1 MSTAEFCKK
10 VWIIINLGNGMIHL
24 LKHEFLLQN
33 KIQNLTKYFFI
44 FFVFCSGS
52 ITIVNAHDKI
62 ANFGI
67 VFSVIAIPLSLISIS
82 TNFLRSEIEDGS
94 LELLL
99 VSFNPIQIA
108 LAKYLNLFIC
118 GSIAFIANA
127 PISYLLFNMDT
138 THLSLLLISGL
149 LLMST
154 SCGIIIMISSV
165 QCYFRSN
172 TNFLSSLL
180 MPLIIPSI
188 ILSGMIIESNNT
200 NNCSIIFI
208 LIGVN
213 CIIIPTSIYL
223 SSYLIENI
231 YNI

>member
-1 MSTAEFCKK
+1 
-10 VWIIINLGNGMIHL
+10 MIHL
-24 LKHEFLLQN
+24 LKYEFLLQN
-33 KIQNLTKYFFI
+33 KIYSLTKHFFI
-44 FFVFCSGS
+44 FFIFCSGS
-52 ITIVNAHDKI
+52 ITIVTSYDEI

-67 VFSVIAIPLSLISIS
+67 IFSLVSIPLSFIGIT
-82 TNFLRSEIEDGS
+82 TNFLRPEIEDGS

-99 VSFNPIQIA
+99 ASFRPVEII
-108 LAKYLNLFIC
+108 LTKYLNLLIC
-118 GSIAFIANA
+118 GSTAFIATI
-127 PISYLLFNMDT
+127 PILYLLFNIDKVQ
-138 THLSLLLISGL
+138 LSLIAIAGL

-154 SCGIIIMISSV
+154 SCGITILISSI

-172 TNFLSSLL
+172 TNILSTLL

-188 ILSGMIIESNNT
+188 ILSGMIIESSNN
-200 NNCSIIFI
+200 SYSLIFI

-213 CIIIPTSIYL
+213 CIIIPTSVYL

>member
-1 MSTAEFCKK
+1 M
-10 VWIIINLGNGMIHL
+10 INL
-24 LKHEFLLQN
+24 LKHELLLQN

-52 ITIVNAHDKI
+52 ITIISTHDKI
-62 ANFGI
+62 ANFG
-67 VFSVIAIPLSLISIS
+67 VIFSLISIPLALIGIS

-99 VSFNPIQIA
+99 ASFNPIQIT
-108 LAKYLNLFIC
+108 LAKYINLFIC
-118 GSIAFIANA
+118 GSIAFIANL
-127 PISYLLFNMDT
+127 PISYLLFDMDIT
-138 THLSLLLISGL
+138 RLSLLLTSGL
-149 LLMST
+149 LLLST
-154 SCGIIIMISSV
+154 SCGVIILISSV

-188 ILSGMIIESNNT
+188 ILSGMIIESNGT
-200 NNCSIIFI
+200 SYSITFI

>member
-1 MSTAEFCKK
+1 M
-10 VWIIINLGNGMIHL
+10 INL
-24 LKHEFLLQN
+24 LKHELLLQN

-44 FFVFCSGS
+44 FFIFCSGS
-52 ITIVNAHDKI
+52 ITIISTHDKI
-62 ANFGI
+62 ANFG
-67 VFSVIAIPLSLISIS
+67 VIFSLISIPLALIGIS

-99 VSFNPIQIA
+99 ASFNPIQIT
-108 LAKYLNLFIC
+108 LAKYINLFIC
-118 GSIAFIANA
+118 GSIAFIANL
-127 PISYLLFNMDT
+127 PISYLLFDMGIT
-138 THLSLLLISGL
+138 RLSLLLTSGL
-149 LLMST
+149 LLLST
-154 SCGIIIMISSV
+154 SCGVIILISSV

-188 ILSGMIIESNNT
+188 ILSGMIIESNGT
-200 NNCSIIFI
+200 SYSITFI

>member
-1 MSTAEFCKK
+1 MT
-10 VWIIINLGNGMIHL
+10 NL
-24 LKHEFLLQN
+24 LKHELLLQN

-52 ITIVNAHDKI
+52 ITIISTHDTI
-62 ANFGI
+62 ANFGVI
-67 VFSVIAIPLSLISIS
+67 FSVIAIPLALIGIS
-82 TNFLRSEIEDGS
+82 TNFLRTEIEDGS

-99 VSFNPIQIA
+99 ASFNSIQIT
-108 LAKYLNLFIC
+108 LAKYINLFIC
-118 GSIAFIANA
+118 GSIAFIANL
-127 PISYLLFNMDT
+127 PISYLLFDMSIT
-138 THLSLLLISGL
+138 RLSLLLTSGL
-149 LLMST
+149 LLLST
-154 SCGIIIMISSV
+154 SCGVIILISSV

-188 ILSGMIIESNNT
+188 ILSGMIIESNDT
-200 NNCSIIFI
+200 SYSITFI

>member
-1 MSTAEFCKK
+1 MIVKY
-10 VWIIINLGNGMIHL
+10 GMIQL
-24 LKHEFLLQN
+24 LKHEFLIQN
-33 KIQNLTKYFFI
+33 KINNLTKYFFI

-52 ITIVNAHDKI
+52 ITIISSHDKI
-62 ANFGI
+62 AYFGLI
-67 VFSVIAIPLSLISIS
+67 FSLISIPLSLIGIS

-94 LELLL
+94 LELLIT
-99 VSFNPIQIA
+99 SFNPIQIT
-108 LAKYLNLFIC
+108 LSKYINLFIC
-118 GSIAFIANA
+118 GSIAFIANL
-127 PISYLLFNMDT
+127 PISYFLFHMNT
-138 THLSLLLISGL
+138 THLSLLFISGI

-154 SCGIIIMISSV
+154 SCGVIVLISSV

-188 ILSGMIIESNNT
+188 ILSGMIIENNNST
-200 NNCSIIFI
+200 HSIILI
-208 LIGVN
+208 LLGVN
-213 CIIIPTSIYL
+213 CIVVPISIYL

>member
-1 MSTAEFCKK
+1 M
-10 VWIIINLGNGMIHL
+10 INL
-24 LKHEFLLQN
+24 LKHELLLQN

-52 ITIVNAHDKI
+52 ITIISTHDKI
-62 ANFGI
+62 ANFG
-67 VFSVIAIPLSLISIS
+67 VIFSLISIPLALIGIS

-99 VSFNPIQIA
+99 ASFNPIQIT
-108 LAKYLNLFIC
+108 LAKYITLFIC
-118 GSIAFIANA
+118 GSIAFIANL
-127 PISYLLFNMDT
+127 PISYLLFDMDIT
-138 THLSLLLISGL
+138 RLSLLLTSGL
-149 LLMST
+149 LLLST
-154 SCGIIIMISSV
+154 SCGVIILISSV

-188 ILSGMIIESNNT
+188 ILSGMIIESNGT
-200 NNCSIIFI
+200 SYSITFI